1 MLFFRFFIQFDM
13 MPKNDKLILFFLV
26 KLRDLEILFMALLI
40 FQIVIPS
47 KAVKNEKI
55 METLLVQA
63 NSGMYREHEM
73 YFEACKE
80 KLQKQ
85 DSRFSS
91 EWESFDMALFP
102 KDPNFKDLGK
112 FQNDSF

>member
-1 MLFFRFFIQFDM
+1 M
-13 MPKNDKLILFFLV
+13 
-26 KLRDLEILFMALLI
+26 
-40 FQIVIPS
+40 IPS
-47 KAVKNEKI
+47 KAIKNEKI

-102 KDPNFKDLGK
+102 KDQNLGK
-112 FQNDSF
+112 FRNYQMFEND

>member
-1 MLFFRFFIQFDM
+1 M
-13 MPKNDKLILFFLV
+13 
-26 KLRDLEILFMALLI
+26 
-40 FQIVIPS
+40 IPS
-47 KAVKNEKI
+47 KAIKNEKI

-102 KDPNFKDLGK
+102 KDQNLGRFRNGFFKTIFNTTRICIRNVDLR
-112 FQNDSF
+112 FF